1 MHMADK
7 ISDAKRLARE
17 QQSRMTAATAMGMN
31 ALKPIMHFQ
40 VSLLRMWADSIER
53 FADNSQKGLDKTAA
67 AVEEQADK
75 ERAA

>member
-1 MHMADK
+1 MADK
-7 ISDAKRLARE
+7 MSDAKRLARE

-40 VSLLRMWADSIER
+40 VSLLRMWADAIER
-53 FADNSQKGLDKTAA
+53 FADNSRKELDKTAA
-67 AVEEQADK
+67 AVEEQSDK

>member
-1 MHMADK
+1 MADK
-7 ISDAKRLARE
+7 TTDAKRFARE
-17 QQSRMTAATAMGMN
+17 QHSGMTAMGMN